1 MNKEFKIGDKI
12 KFVRSN
18 DFGVIKEIISE
29 RKVKVKDSSNF
40 IIQINKDEIILQ
52 DDSTNSVSSYGDLSK
67 IKDDSYVKRRKDKK
81 VSNLNVMKVD
91 LHIENLITDYHLM
104 TNQEIIHVQIKKCE
118 DFLMKSLNSNVQKLV
133 IVHGIGEGVLKKEVH
148 NLLNKY
154 EMRYFESLNGG
165 STEVM
170 I

>member
-12 KFVRSN
+12 KFIRSN

-29 RKVKVKDSSNF
+29 RKVKVEDSSNF
-40 IIQINKDEIILQ
+40 IIQVNKDEIILQ

-67 IKDDSYVKRRKDKK
+67 IKDDSYVKRKKEKK
-81 VSNLNVMKVD
+81 VSNLSVMKVD

-118 DFLMKSLNSNVQKLV
+118 DVLMKSLNSNVQKLV